1 MPSYAYFWGC
11 YIPGRLPHME
21 RSTREVFDRLGVDAV
36 DLDGLTCCPEK
47 TMIRNMSQRTWL
59 LTAARNLTVA
69 EEAERILAT
78 PCTGCFSTLK
88 GAQVELD
95 TNPGLREDVNRELSR
110 VGRRYLG
117 TTDVVHMLDLLYHD
131 FGPAG
136 LQSRVVYP
144 MTGMRIA
151 VHYGCHLLRPSDEL
165 LFDDPFWPRKLD
177 ELVEA
182 LGAES
187 VPYPSKMECCGNLL
201 LRAGEEETAQAM
213 CRGKLRD
220 MVEQEADAVVLV
232 CPSCMMQYDT
242 MQHLL
247 QRAGEDLHLPVLYY
261 PELLGLA
268 LGLEPEELGMDRHR
282 VDVAPLLE
290 RWRGQQKVIDVIR
303 RRWDYPLLR
312 ACAECGACVDDCP
325 VARADPTYDPN
336 ALVRALAAGELE
348 AVLRSPDLWKC
359 VECYT
364 CAELC
369 PNKYDQMTILRQAKN
384 LAIAKGL
391 APVAVA
397 EGMRAFR
404 EKGRLT
410 EASVVQRRRLGL
422 PPAPEAPVEELQ
434 ALLAGE
440 DQPPEGEAPP
450 GGEERPP
457 QAAAPPGGEEQT
469 DG

>member
-47 TMIRNMSQRTWL
+47 TMIRNMSHRTWL

-69 EEAERILAT
+69 EEAERIFVT

-117 TTDVVHMLDLLYHD
+117 TTDVVHVLDLLYHD

-242 MQHLL
+242 MQHVL

-282 VDVAPLLE
+282 VDVAPFLE
-290 RWRGQQKVIDVIR
+290 RWRGQQKAIDVIR

-434 ALLAGE
+434 ALLAGA

-450 GGEERPP
+450 GR
-457 QAAAPPGGEEQT
+457 EEQS

>member
-21 RSTREVFDRLGVDAV
+21 RSTREVFTRLGVDAV
-36 DLDGLTCCPEK
+36 DLEGLTCCPEK
-47 TMIRNMSQRTWL
+47 TMIRNMSHRTWL

-69 EEAERILAT
+69 EEAERILTT

-117 TTDVVHMLDLLYHD
+117 TTDVVHVLDLLYHD

-220 MVEQEADAVVLV
+220 MVEREVDAVVLV
-232 CPSCMMQYDT
+232 CPSCMMQYDS

-282 VDVAPLLE
+282 VDVAPFLE
-290 RWRGQQKVIDVIR
+290 RWRGQRAALDVVR

-336 ALVRALAAGELE
+336 ALVRALAAGEME

-391 APVAVA
+391 APAAVA

-410 EASVVQRRRLGL
+410 EASVSQRRRLGL
-422 PPAPEAPVEELQ
+422 PPAPEAAVEELQ
-434 ALLAGE
+434 ALLGGE

-450 GGEERPP
+450 GGEE
-457 QAAAPPGGEEQT
+457 QT

>member
-1 MPSYAYFWGC
+1 
-11 YIPGRLPHME
+11 ME

-47 TMIRNMSQRTWL
+47 TMIRNMSHRTWL

-69 EEAERILAT
+69 EEAERIFVT

-117 TTDVVHMLDLLYHD
+117 TTDVVHVLDLLYHD

-242 MQHLL
+242 MQHVL

-282 VDVAPLLE
+282 VDVAPFLE
-290 RWRGQQKVIDVIR
+290 RWRGQQKAIDVIR

-434 ALLAGE
+434 ALLAGA

-450 GGEERPP
+450 GR
-457 QAAAPPGGEEQT
+457 EEQS